1 MNETLR
7 FYPKIER
14 KNKRGRRNGES
25 QVHLFSLFTPKG
37 QRPGEYS
44 GAYELKVSVMYIHY
58 TYPYKTFLEILPCR
72 LNLFPRGRKMTVNR
86 INGLIIT

>member
-44 GAYELKVSVMYIHY
+44 GAYELKVSVMHIHY
-58 TYPYKTFLEILPCR
+58 TSVFGSVNGSAFQKTFRVKMHANNIF
-72 LNLFPRGRKMTVNR
+72 LFFKNYF
-86 INGLIIT
+86 